1 MANETDTGL
10 IAHDLTAEAS
20 AALAAEPFDPATLL
34 EAPPRRPSAS
44 LEGAEALPYATGP
57 AAEVVHTFDPAVLL
71 GDAARRGPATI
82 GDGKPLVA
90 RIGGVE
96 VVTIPLE
103 HYAALLSPL
112 ALSRGSAEPEQATAA
127 VDVEGAL
134 GLITRLLAEGTL
146 SEGQVASAT
155 GLHRVEIRRREDAYN
170 AMLADH
176 AAVQT
181 SIVRAEEPAPLD
193 ITSSPETTTVDLPP
207 KVIEVPLT
215 VADAAGAYDAA
226 AQSGEMPGGAM
237 DREGKPA
244 EPTGKGEAAYDA
256 SRGSSKRSR
265 R

>member
-10 IAHDLTAEAS
+10 VGPNTTAEALV
-20 AALAAEPFDPATLL
+20 ALAERPFDPATLL
-34 EAPPRRPSAS
+34 QAPLAPP
-44 LEGAEALPYATGP
+44 LPYAVGP
-57 AAEVVHTFDPAVLL
+57 EAEVVHTFDPAANL
-71 GDAARRGPATI
+71 GDAARRGPAMI
-82 GDGKPLVA
+82 GNGKPLVA

-103 HYAALLSPL
+103 HYAALLSPR
-112 ALSRGSAEPEQATAA
+112 ALSRGSAEPEQASAV
-127 VDVEGAL
+127 VDVEGTL
-134 GLITRLLAEGTL
+134 GLITRLLAEGAL

-155 GLHRVEIRRREDAYN
+155 GLDRVEIRRREDAYN

-176 AAVQT
+176 VAVQAN
-181 SIVRAEEPAPLD
+181 IDAAEQPAPLD
-193 ITSSPETTTVDLPP
+193 FTPSPETTTVDLPP

-215 VADAAGAYDAA
+215 VADTAGAYDAA
-226 AQSGEMPGGAM
+226 VRSGEVRGGAM
-237 DREGKPA
+237 DREGKPV